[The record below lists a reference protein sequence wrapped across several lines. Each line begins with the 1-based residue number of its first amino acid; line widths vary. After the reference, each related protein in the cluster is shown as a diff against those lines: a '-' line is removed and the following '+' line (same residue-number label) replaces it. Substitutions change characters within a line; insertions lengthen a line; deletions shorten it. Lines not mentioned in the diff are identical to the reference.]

1 MIAAMTRTLLIVV
14 MMMMMAAISRDFR
27 LKHVLPAKHHTH
39 THTQANELCTKA
51 GCDIWRV
58 LSGAT
63 QMLHTMRQERTNEL
77 LLYRRRLCVVD

>member
-39 THTQANELCTKA
+39 TQANELCTKA
-51 GCDIWRV
+51 GCDI
-58 LSGAT
+58 
-63 QMLHTMRQERTNEL
+63 
-77 LLYRRRLCVVD
+77 